1 MSESAVH
8 ENVAAIAPERII
20 DQELYGLLV
29 TLRET
34 KATHRNI
41 CARMRKNG
49 VELTSGVEDR
59 FDNEMNETI
68 IITSCLIA
76 EQLEHD
82 ILKGGIQ

>member
-1 MSESAVH
+1 MLNES
-8 ENVAAIAPERII
+8 IAPERII
-20 DQELYGLLV
+20 DQELYDLLV

-34 KATHRNI
+34 KATHRNV

-49 VELTSGVEDR
+49 VELTSGIEDR
-59 FDNEMNETI
+59 FDNGMNDI
-68 IITSCLIA
+68 ITITSCLIA